1 MSNAQGMNN
10 LTIADCQDTDQNKW
24 DNYLLSSPDANF
36 YQRYAWRNINTNCF
50 GHKTFYLTA
59 TEGDQIT
66 GVLPLVFINSR
77 LFGRM
82 LSSMPFVNFGG
93 ISSEQPAVVEKLLER
108 ASELTKELDVDYCEL
123 RSLQPVSPDLPSN
136 SHKVSM
142 SIKLNDD
149 PETLWGAYKSKHRT
163 NIRRV
168 QKEGVTVTSGREE
181 LLDDFYHVMV
191 HSWRGLGT
199 PIYRKQYFQSI
210 LKAFPTE
217 TKIFVLYLNEKPVA
231 TAFNGYYKGVVEG
244 MWAGA
249 LSEYRRLQ
257 PNYVLY
263 WEMIKDA
270 CLSGFQHY
278 HLGRSTAGSGAED
291 FKKKWNATA
300 IPLYWEYI
308 LNNKPE
314 IPQLNTNNPKY
325 RIAIDMWKKL
335 PLSATIII
343 GPYLAKSIP

>member
-1 MSNAQGMNN
+1 MSNVQDMTNF
-10 LTIADCQDTDQNKW
+10 TIQECLDTDQTRW
-24 DNYLLSSPDANF
+24 DDYLLSTPDANF
-36 YQRYAWRNINTNCF
+36 YQCYAWRKINTDCF
-50 GHKTFYLTA
+50 GHQTFYLTA
-59 TEGDQIT
+59 QQNDKIT
-66 GVLPLVFINSR
+66 GVLPLIFIDSR
-77 LFGRM
+77 LFGRI

-93 ISSEQPAVVEKLLER
+93 ISSEQPAAIEKLLER

-123 RSLQPVSPDLPSN
+123 RSLRPVSSKLPCN

-142 SIKLNDD
+142 SIELNDD
-149 PETLWGAYKSKHRT
+149 PEVLWNAYKSKHRT

-168 QKEGVTVTSGREE
+168 KKEGVTVISGREE
-181 LLDDFYHVMV
+181 LLDDFYHVMAN
-191 HSWRGLGT
+191 SWRSLGT
-199 PIYRKQYFQSI
+199 PIYQKRYFQSI

-217 TKIFVLYLNEKPVA
+217 TKIFILYLNEKPVA

-249 LSEYRRLQ
+249 LPEYRRLQ

-270 CLSGFQHY
+270 CLSGFKHY

-308 LNNKPE
+308 LNNKSE

-335 PLSATIII
+335 PLPATTTI